1 MRPYVFG
8 NAEKPVQFHHS
19 MPKSDLILL
28 ALDDSPILKLMDRA
42 LRVKY
47 ETAIAKD
54 TKTLSMLL
62 QETNPALLMLGET
75 FDNHDGIKVAKELLE
90 RFPTLPFL
98 IYTEKVK
105 PELVKGI
112 FRLGLSG
119 YLAPPLKTEEI
130 IDSVEN
136 SLRNAH
142 RVGDW
147 LRKEVKRTTASLQKR
162 AQISEAERTRLEAV
176 FNNIHDSVMILDHEK
191 NVLLINPAM
200 SRAFGVSV
208 KDAIGKPAVSVLTHP
223 DLLALIERNHAEDP
237 LQYYEVGF
245 PDGRVGNAQL
255 TAIQD
260 VGYAI
265 TMQDITYLKE
275 MDRVRS
281 EFVHTVSHDL
291 RSPLTSVI
299 GYAELVERAGELNDN
314 QREFI
319 KRIQESIQHITSL
332 INDLLDLGSVEA
344 GFDTRREHVHLEAI
358 LRYTLDMLQGQIKS
372 KRLKVHTDIAPSLP
386 AIRANPIR
394 LRQVLD
400 NVVGN
405 AIKYSHAGGE
415 VNVSVQSEGEQLIL
429 FVKDQ
434 GPGIPVEDQ
443 PRIFDK
449 FYRGS
454 NVTDSVTGSGLGL
467 AIVKTIVDNHQGRI
481 WVESAEGKGSS
492 FFIVLP
498 IHAEPVQIQKT
509 PA

>member
-1 MRPYVFG
+1 
-8 NAEKPVQFHHS
+8 

-28 ALDDSPILKLMDRA
+28 ALDDSPALNLLARA
-42 LRVKY
+42 LSVKY
-47 ETAIAKD
+47 VTAIAKD
-54 TKTLSMLL
+54 TQALGRLL
-62 QETNPALLMLGET
+62 QETNPALLLVGES
-75 FDNHDGIKVAKELLE
+75 FDGHEGLKVARELLE

-105 PELVKGI
+105 PELIKGI
-112 FRLGLSG
+112 FHLGLSG
-119 YLAPPLKTEEI
+119 YLAPPLRTDDI
-130 IDSVEN
+130 VEAVEDG
-136 SLRNAH
+136 LRNAH

-147 LRKEVKRTTASLQKR
+147 LRREVKRTTASLKKR
-162 AQISEAERTRLEAV
+162 AEISEAERGRLEAV
-176 FNNIHDSVMILDHEK
+176 FDNIQDGVMILDHERK
-191 NVLLINPAM
+191 ILLVNPAM
-200 SRAFGVSV
+200 CR
-208 KDAIGKPAVSVLTHP
+208 AIGLNAKTAVGKTVPEVIKHP
-223 DLLALIERNHAEDP
+223 DLVALVARTDHDDP

-245 PDGRVGNAQL
+245 PDGRVSNAQF

-260 VGYAI
+260 VGYAV

-299 GYAELVERAGELNDN
+299 GYTELVERAGELNEN
-314 QREFI
+314 QRDFLH
-319 KRIQESIQHITSL
+319 RIQESIQHITSL

-344 GFDTRREHVHLEAI
+344 GFDTRREYVQPEAI

-372 KRLKVHTDIAPSLP
+372 KRLKVHTDIGSSLP
-386 AIRANPIR
+386 AIRVNPIR

-405 AIKYSHAGGE
+405 AIKYSNNSGE
-415 VNVSVQSEGEQLIL
+415 VHVSVKAEG
-429 FVKDQ
+429 DQ
-434 GPGIPVEDQ
+434 IIINIRDEGPGIPVTDQ
-443 PRIFDK
+443 PHIFDK

-454 NVTDSVTGSGLGL
+454 NISEHFTGSGLGL
-467 AIVKTIVDNHQGRI
+467 AIVKTIVDNHRGRI

-498 IHAEPVQIQKT
+498 VQSEPTQPLKT
-509 PA
+509 NR